1 LRADGTLDSEEE
13 RILASLA
20 DWMSDNGEAIY
31 GTRPWKVYGE
41 GQQGPGGAMFN
52 EGKLAYSAEDIRFTV
67 KDGILYTFALA
78 WPASGKLLIRS
89 LVGASVHSVSLL
101 HGGDSLSF
109 KNEPTGLSIQLP
121 PQPRG
126 DHAFTLRIQ
135 GVA

>member
-1 LRADGTLDSEEE
+1 
-13 RILASLA
+13 
-20 DWMSDNGEAIY
+20 
-31 GTRPWKVYGE
+31 
-41 GQQGPGGAMFN
+41 MFN

>member
-1 LRADGTLDSEEE
+1 
-13 RILASLA
+13 
-20 DWMSDNGEAIY
+20 
-31 GTRPWKVYGE
+31 
-41 GQQGPGGAMFN
+41 MFN
-52 EGKLAYSAEDIRFTV
+52 EGKLEYSAEDIRFTV
-67 KDGILYTFALA
+67 KGGILYAFALA

-89 LVGASVHSVSLL
+89 LAGANAQSVSLL
-101 HGGDSLSF
+101 QGGDSLTF